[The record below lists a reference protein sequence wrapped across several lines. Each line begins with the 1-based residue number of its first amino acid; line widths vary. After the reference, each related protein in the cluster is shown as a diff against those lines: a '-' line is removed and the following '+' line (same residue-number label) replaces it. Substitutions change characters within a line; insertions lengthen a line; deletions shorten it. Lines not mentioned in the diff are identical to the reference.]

1 MKKSIIAAGLVLTM
15 AGLLAGCGKKD
26 PAYLS
31 GITAADYV
39 ELPDYSS
46 IPIEEAAPSV
56 SDAYVDTYIQY
67 QLTANTQKVEIT
79 SRDDVQDGDIANID
93 YTGKIDG
100 EEFSGGSA
108 TGYDLTIGS
117 GSFIDGFEDGLIGA
131 KVGET
136 VTLNLKFPD
145 DYSNEDVA
153 GKDVQFDVTVN
164 KIQENQTPELDDTFV
179 QSQNIDGV
187 STVDEY
193 RQYCYDYLM
202 EQAQSTYDSDI
213 QNKIV
218 SWLEDNT
225 TFKQDPP
232 TEMVDRW
239 NTTYTDNIT
248 ATAEAYGLDLATYM
262 SYMGSSEDTYEDD
275 IKEYATSAAK
285 LYIIMQA
292 IADQEDISISKSQLK
307 TALSNAA
314 ASAGYS
320 SLDDYRKEVDVKAY
334 KEYMMEQ
341 KVLELLTA
349 NVVVS
354 EPSDEE
360 TDTEETAAEDTTSEE
375 TAAEDTTAED
385 AAESA
390 SAEDAD
396 AATSASSEE
405 TADAESS
412 ATESSESASSE
423 ESSASQSSTE
433 EKATDAASAE

>member
-1 MKKSIIAAGLVLTM
+1 MKKSVIAAALVLSV

-39 ELPDYSS
+39 ELPNYNA

-56 SDAYVDTYIQY
+56 SDTYVDTYIQY
-67 QLTANTQKVEIT
+67 QLTSNTQKVEIT
-79 SRDDVQDGDIANID
+79 SRDDVEDGDIANID
-93 YTGKIDG
+93 YVGKIDG
-100 EEFSGGSA
+100 EEFDGGSA

-153 GKDVQFDVTVN
+153 GKDVQFDVTIN
-164 KIQENQTPELDDTFV
+164 KIQENKTPELDDTFV

-193 RQYCYDYLM
+193 RDYCYDYLM

-225 TFKQDPP
+225 TFKKDPP
-232 TEMVDRW
+232 EEMVDRW
-239 NTTYTDNIT
+239 NTTYTENMT

-262 SYMGSSEDTYEDD
+262 SYMGSSDDTYEDD

-292 IADQEDISISKSQLK
+292 IADQEHISISKSQLK

-341 KVLELLTA
+341 KVLEFLTGNA
-349 NVVVS
+349 VVS

-360 TDTEETAAEDTTSEE
+360 DAAEETTTEDASAETSSE
-375 TAAEDTTAED
+375 ED
-385 AAESA
+385 AAES
-390 SAEDAD
+390 
-396 AATSASSEE
+396 TSAGDAGTGE
-405 TADAESS
+405 TAAAAKSTTDSDSS
-412 ATESSESASSE
+412 SQK
-423 ESSASQSSTE
+423 SSASQDDADE
-433 EKATDAASAE
+433 EDEEDEDFEEE

>member
-1 MKKSIIAAGLVLTM
+1 MKKSVIAAALVLSV

-39 ELPDYSS
+39 ELPNYNA

-56 SDAYVDTYIQY
+56 SDTYVDTYIQY
-67 QLTANTQKVEIT
+67 QLTSNTQKVEIT
-79 SRDDVQDGDIANID
+79 SRDDVEDGDIANID
-93 YTGKIDG
+93 YVGKIDG
-100 EEFSGGSA
+100 EEFDGGSA

-153 GKDVQFDVTVN
+153 GKDVQFDVTIN
-164 KIQENQTPELDDTFV
+164 KIQENKTPELDDTFV

-193 RQYCYDYLM
+193 RDYCYDYLM

-225 TFKQDPP
+225 TFKKDPP
-232 TEMVDRW
+232 EEMVNRW
-239 NTTYTDNIT
+239 NTTYTENMT

-262 SYMGSSEDTYEDD
+262 SYMGSSDDTYEDD

-292 IADQEDISISKSQLK
+292 IADQEHISISKSQLK

-341 KVLELLTA
+341 KVLEFLTGNA
-349 NVVVS
+349 VVS

-360 TDTEETAAEDTTSEE
+360 DAAEETTTEDASAETTSE
-375 TAAEDTTAED
+375 ED
-385 AAESA
+385 AAES
-390 SAEDAD
+390 
-396 AATSASSEE
+396 TSAGDAGTGE
-405 TADAESS
+405 TAAAAKSTTDSDSS
-412 ATESSESASSE
+412 SQK
-423 ESSASQSSTE
+423 SSASQDDADE
-433 EKATDAASAE
+433 EDEDFEEE

>member
-1 MKKSIIAAGLVLTM
+1 MKKSVIAAALVLSV

-39 ELPDYSS
+39 ELPNYNA

-56 SDAYVDTYIQY
+56 SDTYVDTYIQY
-67 QLTANTQKVEIT
+67 QLTSNTQKVEIT
-79 SRDDVQDGDIANID
+79 SRDDVEDGDIANID
-93 YTGKIDG
+93 YVGKIDG
-100 EEFSGGSA
+100 EEFDGGSA

-164 KIQENQTPELDDTFV
+164 KIQENKTPELDDTFV

-193 RQYCYDYLM
+193 RDYCYDYLM

-225 TFKQDPP
+225 TFKKDPP
-232 TEMVDRW
+232 EEMVNRW
-239 NTTYTDNIT
+239 NTTYTENMT

-262 SYMGSSEDTYEDD
+262 SYMGSSDDTYEDD

-292 IADQEDISISKSQLK
+292 IADQEHISISKSQLK

-341 KVLELLTA
+341 KVLEFLTGNA
-349 NVVVS
+349 VVS

-360 TDTEETAAEDTTSEE
+360 DAAEETITEDASAETSSE
-375 TAAEDTTAED
+375 ED
-385 AAESA
+385 AAES
-390 SAEDAD
+390 
-396 AATSASSEE
+396 TSAGDAGTGE
-405 TADAESS
+405 TAAAAKSTTDSDSS
-412 ATESSESASSE
+412 SQK
-423 ESSASQSSTE
+423 SSASQDDADE
-433 EKATDAASAE
+433 EDEEDEDFEEE

>member
-1 MKKSIIAAGLVLTM
+1 MKKSMIAAALVLTM

-39 ELPDYSS
+39 ELPDYST

-56 SDAYVDTYIQY
+56 SDTYVDTYIQY
-67 QLTANTQKVEIT
+67 QLTSNTQKVEIT
-79 SRDDVQDGDIANID
+79 SRDDVEDGDIANID
-93 YTGKIDG
+93 YVGKIDG
-100 EEFSGGSA
+100 EEFDGGSA
-108 TGYDLTIGS
+108 TGYNLTIGS

-153 GKDVQFDVTVN
+153 GKDVQFDVTIN
-164 KIQENQTPELDDTFV
+164 KIMENQTPELDDTFV

-187 STVDEY
+187 TTVAEY
-193 RQYCYDYLM
+193 RDYCYDYLM

-213 QNKIV
+213 QSKIV
-218 SWLEDNT
+218 TWLKDNT

-239 NTTYTDNIT
+239 NTTYTDT
-248 ATAEAYGLDLATYM
+248 MTQAAEAYGLDLATYM

-275 IKEYATSAAK
+275 IKEYATDAAK

-292 IADQEDISISKSQLK
+292 IADQEGISISKSQLK

-320 SLDDYRKEVDVKAY
+320 SLDDYRKEVDIKAY

-349 NVVVS
+349 NAVVTD
-354 EPSDEE
+354 PSDEE
-360 TDTEETAAEDTTSEE
+360 ETTTEETASEE
-375 TAAEDTTAED
+375 STTEDASAEETDSAESSD
-385 AAESA
+385 AAESTTDEA
-390 SAEDAD
+390 SDD
-396 AATSASSEE
+396 
-405 TADAESS
+405 
-412 ATESSESASSE
+412 
-423 ESSASQSSTE
+423 ESSASQDSAAEAESSE
-433 EKATDAASAE
+433 EASAE

>member
-1 MKKSIIAAGLVLTM
+1 MKKSMIAAALVLTM

-39 ELPDYSS
+39 ELPDYSA

-56 SDAYVDTYIQY
+56 SDTYVDTYIQY
-67 QLTANTQKVEIT
+67 QLTSNTQKVEIT
-79 SRDDVQDGDIANID
+79 SRDDVEDGDIANID
-93 YTGKIDG
+93 YVGKIDG
-100 EEFSGGSA
+100 EEFDGGSS
-108 TGYDLTIGS
+108 TGYNLTIGS

-153 GKDVQFDVTVN
+153 GKDVQFDVTIN
-164 KIQENQTPELDDTFV
+164 KIMENQTPELDDAFV

-187 STVDEY
+187 TTVAEY
-193 RQYCYDYLM
+193 RDYCYDYLM

-213 QNKIV
+213 QSKIV
-218 SWLEDNT
+218 TWLKDNT

-239 NTTYTDNIT
+239 NTTYTDNMT
-248 ATAEAYGLDLATYM
+248 QAAEAYGLDLATYM

-275 IKEYATSAAK
+275 IKEYATDAAK

-292 IADQEDISISKSQLK
+292 IADQEGISISKSQLK

-320 SLDDYRKEVDVKAY
+320 SLDDYRKEVDIKAY

-349 NVVVS
+349 NAVVT

-360 TDTEETAAEDTTSEE
+360 ETTTEETASEE
-375 TAAEDTTAED
+375 STTEDASAEETDSTETSD
-385 AAESA
+385 AAE
-390 SAEDAD
+390 AE
-396 AATSASSEE
+396 
-405 TADAESS
+405 
-412 ATESSESASSE
+412 
-423 ESSASQSSTE
+423 
-433 EKATDAASAE
+433 

>member
-1 MKKSIIAAGLVLTM
+1 MKKSVIAAALVLSV

-39 ELPDYSS
+39 ELPNYNA

-56 SDAYVDTYIQY
+56 SDTYVDTYIQY
-67 QLTANTQKVEIT
+67 QLTSNTQKVEIT
-79 SRDDVQDGDIANID
+79 SRDDVEDGDIANID
-93 YTGKIDG
+93 YVGKIDG
-100 EEFSGGSA
+100 EEFDGGSA

-153 GKDVQFDVTVN
+153 GKDVQFDVTIN
-164 KIQENQTPELDDTFV
+164 KIQENKTPELDDTFV

-193 RQYCYDYLM
+193 RDYCYDYLM

-225 TFKQDPP
+225 TFKKDPP
-232 TEMVDRW
+232 EEMVDRW
-239 NTTYTDNIT
+239 NTTYTENMT

-262 SYMGSSEDTYEDD
+262 SYMGSSDDTYEDD

-292 IADQEDISISKSQLK
+292 IADQEHISISKSQLK

-341 KVLELLTA
+341 KVLEFLTGNA
-349 NVVVS
+349 VVS

-360 TDTEETAAEDTTSEE
+360 DAAEETITEDASAETSSE
-375 TAAEDTTAED
+375 ED
-385 AAESA
+385 AAES
-390 SAEDAD
+390 
-396 AATSASSEE
+396 TSAGDAGTGE
-405 TADAESS
+405 TAAAAKSTTDSDSS
-412 ATESSESASSE
+412 SQK
-423 ESSASQSSTE
+423 SSASQDDADE
-433 EKATDAASAE
+433 EDEEDEDFEEE

>member
-1 MKKSIIAAGLVLTM
+1 MKKSVIAAALVLSM

-67 QLTANTQKVEIT
+67 QLTSNTQKVEIT
-79 SRDDVQDGDIANID
+79 SRDDVEDGDIANID
-93 YTGKIDG
+93 YVGKIDG
-100 EEFSGGSA
+100 EEFDGGSA

-136 VTLNLKFPD
+136 VTLDLKFPD

-153 GKDVQFDVTVN
+153 GKDVQFDVTIN
-164 KIQENQTPELDDTFV
+164 KIQENKTPELDDDFV

-193 RQYCYDYLM
+193 RDYCYDYLM

-232 TEMVDRW
+232 EEMVNRW
-239 NTTYTDNIT
+239 NTTYTENMT

-360 TDTEETAAEDTTSEE
+360 DTTEETTTEDASIESSSAQE
-375 TAAEDTTAED
+375 
-385 AAESA
+385 AAES
-390 SAEDAD
+390 
-396 AATSASSEE
+396 TSADETDSTNTAAAAKSTDSSVSSSK
-405 TADAESS
+405 ESS
-412 ATESSESASSE
+412 VSQDDE
-423 ESSASQSSTE
+423 EE
-433 EKATDAASAE
+433 EEDEDFEEE

>member
-1 MKKSIIAAGLVLTM
+1 MKKSVIAAALVLSV

-39 ELPDYSS
+39 ELPNYNA

-56 SDAYVDTYIQY
+56 SDTYVDTYIQY
-67 QLTANTQKVEIT
+67 QLTSNTQKVEIT
-79 SRDDVQDGDIANID
+79 SRDDVEDGDIANID
-93 YTGKIDG
+93 YVGKIDG
-100 EEFSGGSA
+100 EEFDGGSA

-164 KIQENQTPELDDTFV
+164 KIQENKTPELDDTFV

-193 RQYCYDYLM
+193 RDYCYDYLM

-225 TFKQDPP
+225 TFKKDPP
-232 TEMVDRW
+232 EEMVDRW
-239 NTTYTDNIT
+239 NTTYTENMT

-262 SYMGSSEDTYEDD
+262 SYMGSSDDTYEDD

-292 IADQEDISISKSQLK
+292 IADQEHISISKSQLK

-341 KVLELLTA
+341 KVLEFLTGNA
-349 NVVVS
+349 VVS

-360 TDTEETAAEDTTSEE
+360 DAAEETITEDASAETSSE
-375 TAAEDTTAED
+375 ED
-385 AAESA
+385 AAES
-390 SAEDAD
+390 
-396 AATSASSEE
+396 TSAGDAGTGE
-405 TADAESS
+405 TAAAAKSTTDSDSS
-412 ATESSESASSE
+412 SQK
-423 ESSASQSSTE
+423 SSASQDDADE
-433 EKATDAASAE
+433 EDEEDEDFEEE

>member
-1 MKKSIIAAGLVLTM
+1 MKKSIIAAALVLSV

-39 ELPDYSS
+39 ELPNYNA

-56 SDAYVDTYIQY
+56 SDTYVDTYIQY
-67 QLTANTQKVEIT
+67 QLTSNTQKVEIT
-79 SRDDVQDGDIANID
+79 SRDDVEDGDIANID
-93 YTGKIDG
+93 YVGKIDG
-100 EEFSGGSA
+100 EEFDGGSA

-164 KIQENQTPELDDTFV
+164 KIQENKTPELDDTFV

-193 RQYCYDYLM
+193 RDYCYDYLM
-202 EQAQSTYDSDI
+202 EQAQNTYDSDI

-225 TFKQDPP
+225 TFKKDPP
-232 TEMVDRW
+232 EEMVNRW
-239 NTTYTDNIT
+239 NTTYTENMT

-262 SYMGSSEDTYEDD
+262 SYMGSSDDTYEDD

-292 IADQEDISISKSQLK
+292 IADQEHISISKSQLK

-334 KEYMMEQ
+334 KEYMLEQ
-341 KVLELLTA
+341 EVLEFLTDN

-360 TDTEETAAEDTTSEE
+360 DIAEETTTEDASAESTSE
-375 TAAEDTTAED
+375 ED
-385 AAESA
+385 AAES
-390 SAEDAD
+390 
-396 AATSASSEE
+396 TSADDAGTGENAAAAKSTTGSDSS
-405 TADAESS
+405 SQK
-412 ATESSESASSE
+412 
-423 ESSASQSSTE
+423 SSASQDDTDE
-433 EKATDAASAE
+433 EDEEDEDFEEE